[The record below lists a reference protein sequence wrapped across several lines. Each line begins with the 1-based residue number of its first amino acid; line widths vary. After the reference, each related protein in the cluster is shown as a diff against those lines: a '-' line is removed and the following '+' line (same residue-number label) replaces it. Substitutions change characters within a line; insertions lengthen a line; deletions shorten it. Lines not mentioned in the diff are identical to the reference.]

1 MPEPAKHA
9 LPPEG
14 PGAARA
20 PVSFKDH
27 FSVAAASYAVHRPT
41 YPAALAE
48 FLAAQ
53 APARDLAWD
62 CGCGSGQ
69 LSTLLGDVFARVIAT
84 DASAEQIANAAPHA
98 HVVYRRAAAE
108 TSGLPDLGADL
119 VVAAQAAH
127 WFDLPA
133 FYAEVRRVA
142 RPGALVA
149 LVTYG
154 IVLLGEPA
162 LDQVMGRF
170 YWGAL
175 HPFWPPERRHVE
187 DGYRSLAFPF
197 PEVAAPPLAMRAEW
211 TLAQLV
217 GYLHTWSAVLAME
230 RAGEAAAV
238 AAFESRLAAAWG
250 PAEMARTIRWPLAVR
265 AGRG

>member
-1 MPEPAKHA
+1 M
-9 LPPEG
+9 G
-14 PGAARA
+14 
-20 PVSFKDH
+20 FKDH
-27 FSVAAASYAVHRPT
+27 FSSAAASYAAHRPT
-41 YPAALAE
+41 YPAELVA
-48 FLAAQ
+48 FLASAS
-53 APARDLAWD
+53 PARDLAWD

-69 LSTLLGDVFARVIAT
+69 LSTLLAGPFARVVAT
-84 DASAEQIANAAPHA
+84 DASPDQVAKARPHPGVTYRCAPAEGSA
-98 HVVYRRAAAE
+98 
-108 TSGLPDLGADL
+108 LPDGCADL

-162 LDQVMGRF
+162 LDEAMGRF
-170 YWGAL
+170 YRGAL

-197 PEVAAPPLAMRAEW
+197 PEVPAPPLAMRAEW
-211 TLAQLV
+211 TLGQLV

-230 RAGEAAAV
+230 RAGEAAAL
-238 AAFESRLAAAWG
+238 AAFESRLAAGWG
-250 PAEMARTIRWPLAVR
+250 PAETVRTIRWPLAVR
-265 AGRG
+265 AGRV